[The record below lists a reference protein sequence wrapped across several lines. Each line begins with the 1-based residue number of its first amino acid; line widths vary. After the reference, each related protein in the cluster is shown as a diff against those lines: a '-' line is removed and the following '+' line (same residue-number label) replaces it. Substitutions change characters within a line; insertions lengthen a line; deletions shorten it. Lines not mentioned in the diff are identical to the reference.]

1 MPDSL
6 ATGAVFT
13 HFNTDGTADDMRLI
27 VSPIGADAD
36 LRHAVQDLQLGRY
49 HAARDLLRMTGPN
62 WGLRTRRSQLLAG
75 GAGEPGVFKLWL
87 DEEPDSPDA
96 AMMWA
101 RVLTRAAL
109 RAYRGSKSEDVV
121 RRAAQWGAQACQRAS
136 DLLPACPVP
145 WVDKLL
151 LAQLPFPSA
160 LLDPYART
168 RQEPWDVL
176 PPAAGGLDHGMHHRG
191 PWPLLMEVNRR
202 HPGNREGYHR
212 MREYFQTTCSSGAA
226 MDFACWMVLSEPPS
240 PDLWMLPVYA
250 LVDKYR
256 IEHGENGAAGRESFW
271 QTASAGSHAVKAY
284 HRWFVKIPP
293 DEYPWVS
300 LSDLSHLAHALIANG
315 ETQMAAQVL
324 RAMGP
329 YVTAQPWQDVNTVQG
344 RYANWQ
350 DWFLTARAS
359 TLRRRPAT

>member
-1 MPDSL
+1 
-6 ATGAVFT
+6 
-13 HFNTDGTADDMRLI
+13 MRLI

-36 LRHAVQDLQLGRY
+36 LRNAVQDLQLGRY
-49 HAARDLLRMTGPN
+49 HAARDLLRMTGRN
-62 WGLRTRRSQLLAG
+62 WGLRTRRSQLLAAA
-75 GAGEPGVFKLWL
+75 AGEPGVFKMWR

-109 RAYRGSKSEDVV
+109 RAYRGGKSEDVV

-151 LAQLPFPSA
+151 LAQLPFPSY
-160 LLDPYART
+160 LLDPHAQT
-168 RQEPWDVL
+168 RPKPWDKL
-176 PPAAGGLDHGMHHRG
+176 PPEAGDLDHGMHHRG
-191 PWPLLMEVNRR
+191 PWPLLVEVNRR

-226 MDFACWMVLSEPPS
+226 MDFSCWMVLSEPPS

-256 IEHGENGAAGRESFW
+256 IEHGENSAAGRESFW
-271 QTASAGSHAVKAY
+271 QTANAGGHAVRAY
-284 HRWFVKIPP
+284 DKWFAKIPP

-300 LSDLSHLAHALIANG
+300 MSDLSHLAHALIANG

-329 YVTAQPWQDVNTVQG
+329 YVTAQPWQDVNTIQG
-344 RYANWQ
+344 RHTNWQ

-359 TLRRRPAT
+359 TLRRWRATRDAP